1 MLLQSPEGL
10 RRHDECSL
18 ASVFSNILCVLAS
31 PHQVRFDYRLHT
43 PSSYACRAPCHV
55 VSPWWYAP
63 AAPDWVPPRFFFSGS
78 PRTKTRAG
86 PAGQHQVLLTC
97 RLDRSSSYVSRSL
110 SRPVSRPVCEGTQ
123 LGSTPKQGRCAV
135 LACHRSKQDPLGAGS
150 PRRKVCAKFKP
161 AQHKHPQKL
170 PPVVVRN
177 QSDTPAGGSLYHP
190 SPRPCAS
197 CVSAPWFIDTVS
209 RALTIAYPSCGASWL
224 SRHAR

>member
-1 MLLQSPEGL
+1 M
-10 RRHDECSL
+10 
-18 ASVFSNILCVLAS
+18 
-31 PHQVRFDYRLHT
+31 
-43 PSSYACRAPCHV
+43 

-63 AAPDWVPPRFFFSGS
+63 TAPDRVPPRLFFWV
-78 PRTKTRAG
+78 PKNQTRAG

-135 LACHRSKQDPLGAGS
+135 LACHRSKQDPFAWRWLSAET
-150 PRRKVCAKFKP
+150 VCAKFKP

-197 CVSAPWFIDTVS
+197 RGSAPWFIDTVS

>member
-1 MLLQSPEGL
+1 MTPNRHPPRLFVQNQNPRRSGGPASSPFCLPTSHTVSICVKVHILHGFTMVV
-10 RRHDECSL
+10 CSD
-18 ASVFSNILCVLAS
+18 C
-31 PHQVRFDYRLHT
+31 PRPGT
-43 PSSYACRAPCHV
+43 PSA
-55 VSPWWYAP
+55 
-63 AAPDWVPPRFFFSGS
+63 FFSGS

-150 PRRKVCAKFKP
+150 PRRKVCAKLKP

>member
-1 MLLQSPEGL
+1 MPTDLTNHHHLCQGPHPAWFHHGGMLRPPQTGYPPSLFFWVPKNQNPRRSSGPASSP
-10 RRHDECSL
+10 
-18 ASVFSNILCVLAS
+18 
-31 PHQVRFDYRLHT
+31 FDL
-43 PSSYACRAPCHV
+43 PSS
-55 VSPWWYAP
+55 
-63 AAPDWVPPRFFFSGS
+63 
-78 PRTKTRAG
+78 
-86 PAGQHQVLLTC
+86 
-97 RLDRSSSYVSRSL
+97 VSRSL

-150 PRRKVCAKFKP
+150 PRRKVCAKLKP

-197 CVSAPWFIDTVS
+197 CVRAPWFIDTVS

>member
-1 MLLQSPEGL
+1 MVKPRRMWTLTHMMMTCQVGRQNGL
-10 RRHDECSL
+10 D
-18 ASVFSNILCVLAS
+18 
-31 PHQVRFDYRLHT
+31 
-43 PSSYACRAPCHV
+43 
-55 VSPWWYAP
+55 
-63 AAPDWVPPRFFFSGS
+63 
-78 PRTKTRAG
+78 AG
-86 PAGQHQVLLTC
+86 PLDPLAQHQVLFAC
-97 RLDRSSSYVSRSL
+97 RLHRSSSYVSRSL

-135 LACHRSKQDPLGAGS
+135 LACCRPRGAS
-150 PRRKVCAKFKP
+150 RTRLARRWLSARRKKGSCKINP